1 MVSFSGTSET
11 EGKQWSVSWIFFL
24 SHISQLKAEQMGN
37 KEIPKSTDK
46 NAPSHTNFAFL
57 ARGSGKGEQNSSST
71 ATEKR
76 GDKSI

>member
-24 SHISQLKAEQMGN
+24 SHISQLKAEKMGN

-46 NAPSHTNFAFL
+46 KIMAKACSLSP
-57 ARGSGKGEQNSSST
+57 KE
-71 ATEKR
+71 
-76 GDKSI
+76 